1 MIDSYAQYRGGDIAF
16 IIIVLLLRSLV
27 TIFCVNPLIEE
38 TAMK

>member
-1 MIDSYAQYRGGDIAF
+1 MIDSYAQYRGGDCF
-16 IIIVLLLRSLV
+16 YYHCFTFEVPV